1 MHMIFNTFVITLQS
15 LSNIGC
21 LLLLVIY
28 IYSILGMIMFGQ
40 VKRNGLMNNYMN
52 FENFINAFITL
63 FTVVTGDSWN
73 ATQTSFVV
81 INDSNN

>member
-28 IYSILGMIMFGQ
+28 IYSILGMIIFGQ

>member
-1 MHMIFNTFVITLQS
+1 MIL
-15 LSNIGC
+15 
-21 LLLLVIY
+21 
-28 IYSILGMIMFGQ
+28 FGH
-40 VKRNGLMNNYMN
+40 VKRNGLMNPYMN

-81 INDSNN
+81 LNDASN